1 MHEYNL
7 STQARQP
14 IREIEEKHPFE
25 QDAEESDDNSF
36 IDDGDVEES
45 DSDAAD
51 LVTGEVMQLRN
62 RNTWI
67 AGAVTCPV
75 CRCDELPYVLYHIE
89 RQARGL
95 PHNHIHG
102 LSCDT

>member
-7 STQARQP
+7 SSQARQP

-36 IDDGDVEES
+36 IDDGDAEES

-51 LVTGEVMQLRN
+51 LVTGEVMHLRN

-67 AGAVTCPV
+67 EGTVTCPV
-75 CRCDELPYVLYHIE
+75 CRCDELSYVLYRIE
-89 RQARGL
+89 RQARGS
-95 PHNHIHG
+95 PHHI
-102 LSCDT
+102 LRFCCNT

>member
-75 CRCDELPYVLYHIE
+75 CRCDELSYVLYHIE

-102 LSCDT
+102 LCCDT

>member
-51 LVTGEVMQLRN
+51 LVTGEVMHLRN

-67 AGAVTCPV
+67 EGTVTCPV
-75 CRCDELPYVLYHIE
+75 CRCDELSYVLYRIE

-95 PHNHIHG
+95 PHNHILG
-102 LSCDT
+102 LCCDT